1 MYLTHLLGLGHLCN
15 SRSPLLFK
23 LIILLSALSNSLGLQ
38 GLPLVQLSAVNVI
51 LSATFLKKAK
61 TPVFILLP
69 TIVLSKYKR
78 FCQGAARPSLPLTLY
93 DARALCVFRQYS
105 VERLSGFLSL
115 PVVFI
120 HSKS

>member
-1 MYLTHLLGLGHLCN
+1 MLQGLTHQQSQQEKHSSVISTGFKAFEERVKNDLFLGSKELHYNVYLTHLLGLGHLCN

-61 TPVFILLP
+61 PQ
-69 TIVLSKYKR
+69 S
-78 FCQGAARPSLPLTLY
+78 LTL
-93 DARALCVFRQYS
+93 
-105 VERLSGFLSL
+105 
-115 PVVFI
+115 
-120 HSKS
+120 